1 MIFYGFFKMLSL
13 GNRAGDV
20 GLNLG
25 LRRTPGEGSG
35 DPPQYSC
42 PGNPMNRGAWQ
53 PTVHGVAKESDV
65 TYRLNNHHLGKMG
78 AEYI

>member
-1 MIFYGFFKMLSL
+1 MLSL

-53 PTVHGVAKESDV
+53 TTANGVAKESDV
-65 TYRLNNHHLGKMG
+65 T
-78 AEYI
+78 